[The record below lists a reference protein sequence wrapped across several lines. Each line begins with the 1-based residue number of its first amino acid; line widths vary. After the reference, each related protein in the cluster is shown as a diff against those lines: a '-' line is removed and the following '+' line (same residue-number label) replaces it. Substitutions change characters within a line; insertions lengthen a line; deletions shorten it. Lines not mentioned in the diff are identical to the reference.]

1 MGFSLTVTT
10 EGRLND
16 LKNFLFFVDFEAGA
30 RTGARGEV
38 DESEIGAEPVALDP
52 IGSTEPA
59 KQNMPCC
66 ASLSAMSAKG
76 SCAAAAGEPAR
87 N

>member
-1 MGFSLTVTT
+1 MEVELAQIQAG
-10 EGRLND
+10 
-16 LKNFLFFVDFEAGA
+16 EAA
-30 RTGARGEV
+30 FIAACARGEV

-66 ASLSAMSAKG
+66 VS
-76 SCAAAAGEPAR
+76 
-87 N
+87 